1 MGFEAGITAVS
12 GRDLFP
18 LEDKLLPL
26 QYGVWKSGPELLRK
40 MGQFNCTEVVI
51 GISIPL
57 KKSCPL
63 CSEHRGISTLT
74 FCCFFCC

>member
-26 QYGVWKSGPELLRK
+26 QYGVWKSGPELLGK
-40 MGQFNCTEVVI
+40 NGPV
-51 GISIPL
+51 
-57 KKSCPL
+57 
-63 CSEHRGISTLT
+63 
-74 FCCFFCC
+74 